1 MDFVLSLDEELQLT
15 ILAVFK
21 RLEQNPFSL
30 GSMSKKIEGAK
41 NLFELRIKGKNKNV
55 RIFYCFKKNRMII
68 LLHGFVKKSQKIP
81 SRELKLAIARKEEV
95 ENE

>member
-1 MDFVLSLDEELQLT
+1 MLALDEELQLT

-30 GSMSKKIEGAK
+30 GSMSKKIEGVK
-41 NLFELRIKGKNKNV
+41 NLFEPRIKGKNKNV
-55 RIFYCFKKNRMII
+55 RIFYCFRKNRIII
-68 LLHGFVKKSQKIP
+68 LLHGFVKKSPKTP
-81 SRELKLAIARKEEV
+81 SKELELAITRKEEV